1 MTEINP
7 MISVTSDSALRF
19 AYPVRPKTEQLEGV
33 DLPSAEHG
41 TGSRYISERSPQSV
55 ANTTDVTEQGSD
67 TTESIQ
73 VLLRN
78 PEPDDAALGLVLDAW
93 TKAVADHSPWQCNL
107 RSDVSVKGQGMGT
120 GRAATRQG
128 GTTAP
133 IPRPILVYHHDIL
146 LKKLIPHTDITL
158 ACDPGDPDTVWG
170 WVCSD
175 LHCLH
180 FIYVKNAFRGFGIGR
195 LLLEDTGLRIGKK
208 IRISHRTPALYS
220 HWPGVHFMWNPYRM
234 MIWN

>member
-1 MTEINP
+1 MKTADRWKQRDQEENVA
-7 MISVTSDSALRF
+7 SSTSATLTSAGI
-19 AYPVRPKTEQLEGV
+19 KEGQDGIRV
-33 DLPSAEHG
+33 LF
-41 TGSRYISERSPQSV
+41 RS
-55 ANTTDVTEQGSD
+55 
-67 TTESIQ
+67 
-73 VLLRN
+73 

-107 RSDVSVKGQGMGT
+107 RSDTSARWQGRLASGE
-120 GRAATRQG
+120 TRQG

-195 LLLEDTGLRIGKK
+195 LLLEETGLLLEKK